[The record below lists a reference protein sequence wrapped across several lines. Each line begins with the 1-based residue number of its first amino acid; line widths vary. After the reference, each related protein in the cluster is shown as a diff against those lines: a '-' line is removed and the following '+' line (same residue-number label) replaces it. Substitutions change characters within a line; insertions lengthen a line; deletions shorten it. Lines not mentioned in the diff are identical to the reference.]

1 MYFSILF
8 FIQPFLLKFFLSL
21 YRVLSSVCNFDLHI
35 EAFELF
41 HCSISDNCLTKNSV
55 LRVHT
60 LDYFTE
66 YYDKDTNKKLHT
78 HPIATELNWIE
89 LDIVVAAAVVVAVD
103 LRSAIIEL
111 FPFVV

>member
-1 MYFSILF
+1 M
-8 FIQPFLLKFFLSL
+8 
-21 YRVLSSVCNFDLHI
+21 HI

-55 LRVHT
+55 FRVHT
-60 LDYFTE
+60 LDYFAE
-66 YYDKDTNKKLHT
+66 YCDKDTNKKLHT
-78 HPIATELNWIE
+78 HPNATELNWIE
-89 LDIVVAAAVVVAVD
+89 LDIVVAAAAVTVAIVVVD

>member
-1 MYFSILF
+1 M
-8 FIQPFLLKFFLSL
+8 
-21 YRVLSSVCNFDLHI
+21 HI

-60 LDYFTE
+60 LDYFIE

-78 HPIATELNWIE
+78 HPNATELNWIE
-89 LDIVVAAAVVVAVD
+89 LDIVVAAVVAVAVSIVVVVAVD